1 MLAGQAV
8 MINWSDV
15 AVENRPAYYAWH
27 NHEHMPGAVRLNG
40 FQRGRRYSAAR
51 AQRDFLML
59 YEVDDL
65 SVLVGQEYMDK
76 VNNPSP
82 LTQRTTKFIGNSIR
96 GLTRVKCSLGIAIG
110 GHALTLRFDPRD
122 GGEDELDRYLTREA
136 LPRIA
141 DRADIVGA
149 HLLVTDKPVSSVVT
163 VERRG
168 RPTIVPNWIV
178 VLEGISLG
186 AVDGACDAHLSEE
199 SLHQHGCVGAVE
211 RDTYSLQLVHPK
223 ARAER

>member
-15 AVENRPAYYAWH
+15 AVEDRPAYYAWH

-40 FQRGRRYSAAR
+40 FRRGRRYLAAR
-51 AQRDFLML
+51 AKRDILVF
-59 YEVDDL
+59 YEIDEL
-65 SVLVGQEYMDK
+65 SVLVGEEYVTK

-82 LTQRTTKFIGNSIR
+82 LTRQTTKVIRNSIR
-96 GLTRVKCSLGIAIG
+96 GLTRVKYSSGAGIG

-122 GGEDELDRYLTREA
+122 GGGEELGRYLIHEA
-136 LPRIA
+136 LPQIA
-141 DRADIVGA
+141 DRVDIVGA
-149 HLLVTDKPVSSVVT
+149 HLCVTDKPVSSVVT

-178 VLEGISLG
+178 IVEGTSLE
-186 AVDGACDAHLSEE
+186 AVDSACDAQLSEE
-199 SLHQHGCVGAVE
+199 LLHQRGCVGTVE
-211 RDTYSLQLVHPK
+211 RDTYSLQLVLPK
-223 ARAER
+223 AQ